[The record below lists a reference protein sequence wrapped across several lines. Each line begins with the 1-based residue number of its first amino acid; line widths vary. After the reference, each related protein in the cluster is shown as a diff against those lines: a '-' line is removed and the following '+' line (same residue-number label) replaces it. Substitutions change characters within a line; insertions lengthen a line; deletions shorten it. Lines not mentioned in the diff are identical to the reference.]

1 MCLMTNRCFISSA
14 PSAGALGCWRGVICQ
29 TSLFSTLFLFVHRLV
44 SQFSTPTERERRF
57 VGEEGVSG
65 DWSAKGKRIPSRKS
79 QAAFISLDAVDLRDL
94 FSAILGMFIGR
105 VRKGDLPFLGEDCSA
120 TPSSRSDGCDASN
133 TASGHPLNDHSQNPV
148 FVFAFFCSELSRRPA
163 RVRECVSHAARSCK
177 MTREPGAPS
186 L

>member
-1 MCLMTNRCFISSA
+1 MCLMTNRCFQRFISSA
-14 PSAGALGCWRGVICQ
+14 PSAGALGYWRGVICQ

-44 SQFSTPTERERRF
+44 PQFSTPTERERRF

-105 VRKGDLPFLGEDCSA
+105 VRKGDLL
-120 TPSSRSDGCDASN
+120 
-133 TASGHPLNDHSQNPV
+133 
-148 FVFAFFCSELSRRPA
+148 
-163 RVRECVSHAARSCK
+163 
-177 MTREPGAPS
+177 PS
-186 L
+186 LEKTAALHQAVVRMGVTLRTLQAVTR